1 MHLAY
6 VTLGAVGHVLAALPF
21 ITELVQKGA
30 RITCFAPEYLREMV
44 ERSGAQFSRV
54 ETSLTNEGK
63 ADDNIEQ
70 DMMAEL
76 PLRFLTEA
84 KGTIAQILPVL
95 EKDKPDAIMCDQI
108 AIAGRL
114 AAAHLQVPRIQVYTS
129 YAANS
134 EFSISR
140 HWPHVP
146 DTHPARVAA
155 NKLAEEFTAEYG
167 IAHLDIFGIFEE
179 KGDLNIV
186 TLQRKFHPAGETFDD
201 SFVFTGAQIGKRVD
215 SGKWRRPA
223 NEDPIIYASLGTL
236 FNDRPDFFT
245 ALFEA
250 VRDLP
255 VNLIASI
262 GRKIQPEE
270 LGTIPANVSVG
281 PFQPQLDILEQ
292 ASLFITH
299 AGTGSVMEAIWFGVP
314 MLCVPQ
320 MDEQA
325 MTASRVQ
332 ELKLGKS
339 IPLGSELTSE
349 LLRGYIE
356 GLLSSGA
363 ERMEEFHQDMRADSG
378 KEKAAAAILDFMS
391 KRLEYSRS

>member
-21 ITELVQKGA
+21 ITELVRKGV
-30 RITCFAPEYLREMV
+30 RITCFAPEFLREMV
-44 ERSGAQFSRV
+44 EQSGAQFSRV

-70 DMMAEL
+70 DMVAEL

-84 KGTIAQILPVL
+84 KGTIEQILPTL
-95 EKDKPDAIMCDQI
+95 EADRPDAIMCDQI

-114 AAAHLQVPRIQVYTS
+114 AASYLGVPRIQVYTS
-129 YAANS
+129 YAANDA
-134 EFSISR
+134 FSISR
-140 HWPHVP
+140 HWPAVP

-155 NKLAEEFTAEYG
+155 RKLAEEFTAEYG
-167 IAHLDIFGIFEE
+167 VANQDIFGIFEE

-201 SFVFTGAQIGKRVD
+201 SFVFTGAQIGKRID
-215 SGKWRRPA
+215 SGQWRPPA
-223 NEDPIIYASLGTL
+223 NDDPIIYASLGTL
-236 FNDRPDFFT
+236 FNDRPDFFM
-245 ALFEA
+245 ALFDA
-250 VRDLP
+250 VRGLP

-262 GRKIQPEE
+262 GRKIDPES
-270 LGTIPANVSVG
+270 LGDIPGNVTVG

-325 MTASRVQ
+325 MTAMRVQ
-332 ELKLGKS
+332 ELKLGRA
-339 IPLGSELTSE
+339 IPLGSEFTAE
-349 LLRGYIE
+349 LLREYIE
-356 GLLSSGA
+356 ALLANGA
-363 ERMEEFHQDMRADSG
+363 ERMEEFHQDMRQNSG
-378 KEKAAAAILDFMS
+378 KEKAAAAILDFMA
-391 KRLEYSRS
+391 KRA